1 MVTWHLVHVCMEILL
16 LSYFLS
22 IVYSTSA
29 TLVESRFQMKMKLNL
44 IYNFT
49 KTSWTNWIMT
59 NLVSRH
65 KKRCKSY
72 LKWYKKGIVI
82 TNILSLTTSTRS
94 LNQIWA
100 IELCS
105 IQCDIIHYHLRIR
118 YESRVLNMEFW
129 FVIHTDD
136 TDQLCISWNHSE
148 VLVWVQWKLQEKV
161 S

>member
-29 TLVESRFQMKMKLNL
+29 TPVESRFQMKMKLNL

-49 KTSWTNWIMT
+49 KTSWINWIMI

-72 LKWYKKGIVI
+72 SKWYKKGIVI